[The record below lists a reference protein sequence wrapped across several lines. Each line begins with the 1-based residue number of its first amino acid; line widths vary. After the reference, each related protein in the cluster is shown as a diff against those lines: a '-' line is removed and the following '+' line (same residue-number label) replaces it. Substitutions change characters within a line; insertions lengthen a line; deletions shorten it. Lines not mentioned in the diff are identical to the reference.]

1 MADSEIKLKF
11 PFIACA
17 VLFFTFIASCSW
29 VTRDFVYSP
38 VDNRGWEYE
47 VQKGFQKSVKHAPV
61 ADKGIHTYLSDRIDL
76 KLSSGYTKRLTSG
89 PFWFPIFPT
98 MMFSDVGV
106 LKIEG
111 EFLSRRG
118 TLEIDLSKVSV
129 SVQAGGKHSNL
140 QFHLKET
147 NGEYTQPAL
156 KTIGPGVR
164 YKFTLLFDIAAEDV
178 DALTIDFD
186 PVLAEGEWLEIPPLH
201 LSKKAGSFNYD
212 EFTI

>member
-1 MADSEIKLKF
+1 MESLKIKLKF
-11 PFIACA
+11 PYAACT
-17 VLFFTFIASCSW
+17 VLLFACLASCSW

-38 VDNRGWEYE
+38 VDTRGWEYE
-47 VQKGFQKSVKHAPV
+47 IQKGFQKSVKHAPV
-61 ADKGIHTYLSDRIDL
+61 TDNGIHTYLSDSIDL

-111 EFLSRRG
+111 DFLSRRG
-118 TLEIDLSKVSV
+118 ILLIDMSKISV
-129 SVQAGGKHSNL
+129 SVQEGGKHSNL
-140 QFHLKET
+140 QFNLKET
-147 NGEYTQPAL
+147 NGEYAKPAL
-156 KTIGPGVR
+156 KKIGPGVR

-186 PVLAEGEWLEIPPLH
+186 PILADGDWLEIPSLR
-201 LSKKAGSFNYD
+201 LYKKAGSFNYD
-212 EFTI
+212 EFTM